1 MRVLADRYELVEKVG
16 EGGMSVVW
24 RARDTRLERDVA
36 VKLLR
41 PFVAHEE
48 DRRRRFA
55 REARTLAALS
65 SDHIVRV
72 HDYVEAGAE
81 AFLVM
86 EFVDGCSLAG
96 ATFHRLPLPWSEAAS
111 YAEAVCRALDYAH
124 AKGVIH
130 RDLTPS
136 NILIERDSRRVVT
149 TDFGLARIARGGGS
163 ATTIGV
169 LLGTPEYWS
178 PEQALGRDTDGAT
191 DMYALGCILYLLLIG
206 RLPFDGEDRLAVG
219 LRRAHEDAPSLG
231 VWSPAAPE
239 SAVRLVD
246 SLLSRDPSRR
256 PDAHAAAL
264 AIAGASRDPVRP
276 RKRRAFGAREADA
289 PTVAVSAPTLRV
301 ASTPRRR
308 RRRLLVPVLGAIV
321 GVLAGVFA
329 AAQILDH
336 GVHAPNVI
344 RMRERAARARILH
357 TMPTASV
364 SVLHVYSTRVAR
376 GRVVRQRPGPDA
388 KLDRGVEVT
397 LLVSKGTPFEQ
408 VPGIL
413 PGTAPETAKAYLE
426 GRGFTVRYRWTPSWY
441 VRKGTVVE
449 LHPGAGMRV
458 RRPATVRIVVSSGWP
473 RQGVPDLGG
482 LDVDAAKREL
492 EAKHLRY
499 GIVYRRSQT
508 AVPDQVLAQK
518 PAAGATVYR
527 GTRVW
532 LGVARKVRWTKVF
545 SASGSDA
552 YESVPFTVGGK
563 WRIRYRL
570 APADGSD
577 ASTEFA
583 WTRDGDLFSDGSF
596 VADTPGALQAH
607 DVSDGAGSYRLSVR
621 PYSSDASW
629 YVEVDALQ

>member
-1 MRVLADRYELVEKVG
+1 MRLLADRYELVEKVG

-86 EFVDGCSLAG
+86 EFVDGRSLAG

-136 NILIERDSRRVVT
+136 NILIERDGGRVVT

-178 PEQALGRDTDGAT
+178 PEQALGRDTDGAA
-191 DMYALGCILYLLLIG
+191 DMYALGCILYLLLSG

-239 SAVRLVD
+239 SAVLLVD

-256 PDAHAAAL
+256 PNARATAL
-264 AIAGASRDPVRP
+264 AIADALRDRAP
-276 RKRRAFGAREADA
+276 RKRRSFGRREADA
-289 PTVAVSAPTLRV
+289 PTIAVSAPTVRI
-301 ASTPRRR
+301 ASTPKQRRR
-308 RRRLLVPVLGAIV
+308 
-321 GVLAGVFA
+321 
-329 AAQILDH
+329 
-336 GVHAPNVI
+336 
-344 RMRERAARARILH
+344 
-357 TMPTASV
+357 
-364 SVLHVYSTRVAR
+364 
-376 GRVVRQRPGPDA
+376 
-388 KLDRGVEVT
+388 
-397 LLVSKGTPFEQ
+397 
-408 VPGIL
+408 
-413 PGTAPETAKAYLE
+413 
-426 GRGFTVRYRWTPSWY
+426 
-441 VRKGTVVE
+441 
-449 LHPGAGMRV
+449 
-458 RRPATVRIVVSSGWP
+458 
-473 RQGVPDLGG
+473 
-482 LDVDAAKREL
+482 
-492 EAKHLRY
+492 
-499 GIVYRRSQT
+499 
-508 AVPDQVLAQK
+508 
-518 PAAGATVYR
+518 
-527 GTRVW
+527 
-532 LGVARKVRWTKVF
+532 
-545 SASGSDA
+545 
-552 YESVPFTVGGK
+552 
-563 WRIRYRL
+563 
-570 APADGSD
+570 
-577 ASTEFA
+577 
-583 WTRDGDLFSDGSF
+583 
-596 VADTPGALQAH
+596 
-607 DVSDGAGSYRLSVR
+607 
-621 PYSSDASW
+621 
-629 YVEVDALQ
+629 